1 MLLNVQ
7 FWLYFFKIVVSFTI
21 KNNLRIAIN
30 TRLLIKNKLEG
41 IGWFAFEVL
50 KRIVSN
56 HPEHQFLFLFDRP
69 YAKEFIFSENVLP
82 IVLHPQARHPVLFN
96 IWFDYAVTRALKKYK
111 ADVFFSPDGML
122 SLRTNVPQIA
132 VIHDLNFEHYPED
145 LPSHITKYYLK
156 RFPLFAKKANKIIT
170 VSNFSKKDI
179 CKAYAIS
186 EDKVN
191 VVYNGASKEYLPIS
205 LEKRAVQLC
214 EINNGVPYFI
224 YVGSLH
230 KRKNIERML
239 QAFKKLKAS
248 YSNPLDFIIVGDYL
262 WGKGNL
268 LKSISKDVKF
278 VGRKSGSE
286 LAKLVGNSQALVY
299 VSYFEGF
306 GIPVLEGMKSGVPVV
321 ASNVTSIP
329 EVGGDAAIYVDP
341 FSVDSIEQGLLEA
354 LNESDFRIHR
364 EKGLAQ
370 ADKFNWDISANNVW
384 DVIELSLEGR

>member
-50 KRIVSN
+50 KRIVNN

-111 ADVFFSPDGML
+111 ADIFFSPDGML

-186 EDKVN
+186 KDKVN

-205 LEKRAVQLC
+205 PENRAIQLC

-262 WGKGNL
+262 WEKDKL

-278 VGRKSGSE
+278 VGRKSGGE

-341 FSVDSIEQGLLEA
+341 FSVDSIEKGLLEA
-354 LNESDFRIHR
+354 LNESNFRIHR
-364 EKGLAQ
+364 ENGLAQ
-370 ADKFNWDISANNVW
+370 ADKFNWDISANKVW
-384 DVIELSLEGR
+384 DVIELSLERK

>member
-50 KRIVSN
+50 KRIVNN
-56 HPEHQFLFLFDRP
+56 HPEHQFLFFFDRP
-69 YAKEFIFSENVLP
+69 YAKEFVFSGNVLP
-82 IVLHPQARHPVLFN
+82 IVLHPQARHPILFN

-111 ADVFFSPDGML
+111 ADIFFSPDGML

-186 EDKVN
+186 KDKVN

-205 LEKRAVQLC
+205 PENRAIQLC

-262 WGKGNL
+262 WEKDKL

-278 VGRKSGSE
+278 VGRKSGGE
-286 LAKLVGNSQALVY
+286 LAKLVGNSQALV
-299 VSYFEGF
+299 
-306 GIPVLEGMKSGVPVV
+306 
-321 ASNVTSIP
+321 
-329 EVGGDAAIYVDP
+329 
-341 FSVDSIEQGLLEA
+341 
-354 LNESDFRIHR
+354 
-364 EKGLAQ
+364 
-370 ADKFNWDISANNVW
+370 
-384 DVIELSLEGR
+384 LSLIHI